1 MEKIPYETIS
11 DIQKRVNIVDVISK
25 YLPITKRG
33 KNYFAICPF
42 HDDHNPSMS
51 ISEEKQIYTCFVC
64 GASGNV
70 FTFVQNYEKISF
82 TSAVKKVASFIGINI
97 DIKDDYKAQDDN
109 LIKYD
114 KYYNMFSLA
123 TKLYQNNIRT
133 VYGKEA
139 KKYLH
144 NRSIDDDIIKEFNI
158 GLSLNDNELS
168 KLLESKGHMKED
180 TVDIGLCGIKDNYT
194 YDIFRG
200 RIMFPLEDSDGKVI
214 GFSGRIYNTSSDNK
228 YVNSKESVI
237 FKKGNLL
244 YNYKRASEYAREK
257 DYVIVVEGF
266 MDVIRLYTIGI
277 KNVVATMGT
286 AITSYHAKLIRRLS
300 KNIILCFDGDKAGA
314 KATKSALKELEKI
327 DLVPKIIRLEDDLDP
342 DDYIIKKG
350 KESFITHL
358 NNPMTSLA
366 FKLESDKKDIDF
378 NDYNDISKYISSIA
392 SELEKIDDKVVL
404 ELTLKKVSKETNV
417 DVETIRSLIKN
428 NIKEEK
434 KIIDK
439 PRMLRKNKYEKAEE
453 YLVYYMLRDTNVI
466 DIYINKISYLSNKV
480 LGRIVNKILE
490 FYDKKHYINVTDFTL
505 YLEDD
510 TELINEVLR
519 IDSYDMPSLVN
530 NSVIDD
536 YINTIDDGII
546 KREIIKTKES
556 IKTEGDIAKKIIL
569 LDKLQKLKKK
579 EYNYGRN

>member
-1 MEKIPYETIS
+1 MEKIPYEVIS
-11 DIQKRVNIVDVISK
+11 DIQKKVNIVDVISK

-64 GASGNV
+64 GASGNC
-70 FTFVQNYEKISF
+70 FTFIQNYEKISF

-97 DIKDDYKAQDDN
+97 DIKDDYKSENNN

-114 KYYNMFSLA
+114 KYYNMFLLA

-139 KKYLH
+139 KKYLYDR
-144 NRSIDDDIIKEFNI
+144 NINDDIIKEFNI

-168 KLLESKGHMKED
+168 KLLNSKGYLKED
-180 TVDIGLCGIKDNYT
+180 MVDIGLCGIKDNFT

-244 YNYKRASEYAREK
+244 YNYKRASSYAREK

-300 KNIILCFDGDKAGA
+300 KNVILCFDGDKAGA
-314 KATKSALKELEKI
+314 KATNSALKELEK
-327 DLVPKIIRLEDDLDP
+327 LELSPKIIRLEDDLDP

-350 KESFITHL
+350 YDAFMTHL
-358 NNPMTSLA
+358 DNPMTSLT
-366 FKLESDKKDIDF
+366 FKLETDKKNIDF
-378 NDYNDISKYISSIA
+378 NDYNDISKYISTIA
-392 SELEKIDDKVVL
+392 DELEKIDDKVVL

-417 DVETIRSLIKN
+417 DIDTIRSLIKSN
-428 NIKEEK
+428 VKEEK

-439 PRMLRKNKYEKAEE
+439 PKIVRKNKYEKAEE
-453 YLVYYMLRDTNVI
+453 YLVYYMLRDVKVI
-466 DIYINKISYLSNKV
+466 DIYINRISYLSNKV
-480 LGRIVNKILE
+480 LGKIVNKILE

-510 TELINEVLR
+510 NELINEVLR

-530 NSVIDD
+530 NSVIED

-579 EYNYGRN
+579 EYSYGRN

>member
-168 KLLESKGHMKED
+168 KLLESKGFMKED

-490 FYDKKHYINVTDFTL
+490 FYDKNHYINVTDFTL

>member
-168 KLLESKGHMKED
+168 KLLESKGYMKED
-180 TVDIGLCGIKDNYT
+180 MVDIGLCGIKDNYT

-200 RIMFPLEDSDGKVI
+200 RIMFPLEDSGGKVI

-439 PRMLRKNKYEKAEE
+439 PRILRKNKYEKAEE

>member
-168 KLLESKGHMKED
+168 KLLESKGYIKED
-180 TVDIGLCGIKDNYT
+180 MVDIGLCGIKDNYT

-200 RIMFPLEDSDGKVI
+200 RMYYHICTIFQWPDQIWGCRGTVHDPRNSFFMQKIP
-214 GFSGRIYNTSSDNK
+214 GFSYIHYIQSRITDN
-228 YVNSKESVI
+228 
-237 FKKGNLL
+237 L
-244 YNYKRASEYAREK
+244 SEYHF
-257 DYVIVVEGF
+257 GF
-266 MDVIRLYTIGI
+266 
-277 KNVVATMGT
+277 
-286 AITSYHAKLIRRLS
+286 
-300 KNIILCFDGDKAGA
+300 F
-314 KATKSALKELEKI
+314 
-327 DLVPKIIRLEDDLDP
+327 
-342 DDYIIKKG
+342 
-350 KESFITHL
+350 
-358 NNPMTSLA
+358 
-366 FKLESDKKDIDF
+366 
-378 NDYNDISKYISSIA
+378 
-392 SELEKIDDKVVL
+392 
-404 ELTLKKVSKETNV
+404 
-417 DVETIRSLIKN
+417 
-428 NIKEEK
+428 
-434 KIIDK
+434 
-439 PRMLRKNKYEKAEE
+439 
-453 YLVYYMLRDTNVI
+453 
-466 DIYINKISYLSNKV
+466 
-480 LGRIVNKILE
+480 
-490 FYDKKHYINVTDFTL
+490 
-505 YLEDD
+505 
-510 TELINEVLR
+510 
-519 IDSYDMPSLVN
+519 
-530 NSVIDD
+530 
-536 YINTIDDGII
+536 
-546 KREIIKTKES
+546 
-556 IKTEGDIAKKIIL
+556 
-569 LDKLQKLKKK
+569 
-579 EYNYGRN
+579 

>member
-168 KLLESKGHMKED
+168 KLLESKGYIKED
-180 TVDIGLCGIKDNYT
+180 MVDIGLCGIKDNYT

-200 RIMFPLEDSDGKVI
+200 RIMFPLEDSGGKVI

-530 NSVIDD
+530 SSVIDD

>member
-11 DIQKRVNIVDVISK
+11 DIQKSVNIVDVISK

-97 DIKDDYKAQDDN
+97 DIKDDYKAQDNN

-168 KLLESKGHMKED
+168 KLLESKGYIKED
-180 TVDIGLCGIKDNYT
+180 MVDIGLCGIKDDYT

-244 YNYKRASEYAREK
+244 YNYKRASAYAREK

-428 NIKEEK
+428 NTKEEK

-439 PRMLRKNKYEKAEE
+439 PKMLRKNKYEKAEE

-519 IDSYDMPSLVN
+519 IDSYDMPPLVN

-536 YINTIDDGII
+536 YINTIDDGIV

>member
-168 KLLESKGHMKED
+168 KLLESKGYMKED

-490 FYDKKHYINVTDFTL
+490 FYDKNHYINVTDFTL

>member
-70 FTFVQNYEKISF
+70 FTFVQKYEKISF

-168 KLLESKGHMKED
+168 KLLESKGYMKED
-180 TVDIGLCGIKDNYT
+180 MVDIGLCGIKDNYT

-200 RIMFPLEDSDGKVI
+200 RIMFPLEDSGGKVI

-439 PRMLRKNKYEKAEE
+439 PRILRKNKYEKAEE